1 MSVVLSSPATGEA
14 NLRERACQSRFWAI
28 CEQSVEKCWVRL
40 EPGDLP
46 ELAAFRC
53 RASLNFEL
61 YRFPILKGG
70 NPERR
75 HNSRQTIRMYD
86 TYLDVPVYS
95 GCRVCTFPNAAFCR
109 FDPCWCANPNVC
121 LFSRLWAGNGFVPL
135 KSRRALLPTHVLW
148 TCTPES
154 TNSLC
159 LDGKWKCCGAVSPVR
174 INKRKHSSPY
184 GTTKKFNTKIVCDAN
199 VLHRMSVVRSNFF
212 DANDTRQIVCT

>member
-1 MSVVLSSPATGEA
+1 MA
-14 NLRERACQSRFWAI
+14 NCR
-28 CEQSVEKCWVRL
+28 VRV

-109 FDPCWCANPNVC
+109 FDPCWCANPHVC
-121 LFSRLWAGNGFVPL
+121 LFSRRWAGNGFVPL

-148 TCTPES
+148 TCTPKVPILCVWMESGNAVALFRLCES
-154 TNSLC
+154 TNANTAVLTEPPKSSTRKLC
-159 LDGKWKCCGAVSPVR
+159 ATQTCFTACLLSARTFSTPTTRAKSSALENFQYEFRSSKHRVCCS
-174 INKRKHSSPY
+174 
-184 GTTKKFNTKIVCDAN
+184 
-199 VLHRMSVVRSNFF
+199 VLAFICPGFHF
-212 DANDTRQIVCT
+212 